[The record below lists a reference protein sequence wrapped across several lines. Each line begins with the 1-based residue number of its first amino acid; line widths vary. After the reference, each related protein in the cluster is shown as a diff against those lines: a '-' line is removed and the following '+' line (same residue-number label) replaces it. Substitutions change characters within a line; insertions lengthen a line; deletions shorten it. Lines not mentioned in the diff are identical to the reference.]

1 MSAHTT
7 LTIATRRRAF
17 TRLAPLL
24 RARAGWIVLLVIAVL
39 GGLALLVS
47 QVPTAPAR
55 AVLRLHDS
63 DGAVLATLEPQV
75 LERALVER
83 IEDVQGVDSASVR
96 VTGSATS
103 IAVVAEVTVAA
114 SAQIAWTIEQVRH
127 RLFEDLQ
134 LSLGSEP
141 RAVDVLVSLST
152 GRSTARADRVA
163 VGGEKE

>member
-1 MSAHTT
+1 M
-7 LTIATRRRAF
+7 
-17 TRLAPLL
+17 
-24 RARAGWIVLLVIAVL
+24 
-39 GGLALLVS
+39 
-47 QVPTAPAR
+47 
-55 AVLRLHDS
+55 
-63 DGAVLATLEPQV
+63 
-75 LERALVER
+75 
-83 IEDVQGVDSASVR
+83 DSAGARHR
-96 VTGSATS
+96 VGHQS
-103 IAVVAEVTVAA
+103 VVAEVTVAA